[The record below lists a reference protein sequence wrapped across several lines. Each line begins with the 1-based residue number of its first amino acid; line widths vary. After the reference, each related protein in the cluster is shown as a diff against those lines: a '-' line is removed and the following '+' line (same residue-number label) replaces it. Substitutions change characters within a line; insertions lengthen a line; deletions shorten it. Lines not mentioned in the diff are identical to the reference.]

1 MTVAELRYLETVPT
15 RLKEISDNS
24 EAIAGELKKLNKN
37 LSNIINLL
45 TIQRNGNTNQDW
57 RNDQA
62 G

>member
-24 EAIAGELKKLNKN
+24 EAIAGELKKLNRN

-45 TIQRNGNTNQDW
+45 TIQRNGNTNQD
-57 RNDQA
+57 
-62 G
+62 